1 MHKDQGIESGSHP
14 QADIAAGKIPPL
26 STDPCTVPVPL
37 HSPNYPTGR
46 RGNFA
51 GQGFH
56 PGRVTLSPR
65 HCWCLRRGQR
75 ECLLPAPLRSAPRCL
90 FFSQGW
96 LHRNKLAPSFT
107 LTHLLCLPLK
117 NEEFVA
123 GFSSPATLCAGG
135 QQQWP
140 QSAAQING
148 PKHDTRELPRIKEFL
163 RRGFIF
169 PLEPQ
174 SLVIWSKHKGC
185 PEFPVS
191 FSLLAAGELGDAL
204 GHLVPFA
211 STSAHQA
218 VMVAGHPAPPPRHSR
233 ATGLRCS
240 LRFQFWG
247 W

>member
-1 MHKDQGIESGSHP
+1 MRS
-14 QADIAAGKIPPL
+14 
-26 STDPCTVPVPL
+26 
-37 HSPNYPTGR
+37 
-46 RGNFA
+46 
-51 GQGFH
+51 
-56 PGRVTLSPR
+56 
-65 HCWCLRRGQR
+65 GQR
-75 ECLLPAPLRSAPRCL
+75 GCLLPASLPSAPCCL
-90 FFSQGW
+90 FFSQGR

-123 GFSSPATLCAGG
+123 GFSPPVTLCAGG

-148 PKHDTRELPRIKEFL
+148 PKHDTRELPGIKEFL

-191 FSLLAAGELGDAL
+191 LSLLAAGELGDAL
-204 GHLVPFA
+204 GHLVPALQHIRLWWWQVTPPSLPPGTPGPLGSAAA
-211 STSAHQA
+211 SGFSSGGGDTHLAANLSGAA
-218 VMVAGHPAPPPRHSR
+218 TAGGCSQPPC
-233 ATGLRCS
+233 TTCLMLGGLRV
-240 LRFQFWG
+240 LPQAALG
-247 W
+247 